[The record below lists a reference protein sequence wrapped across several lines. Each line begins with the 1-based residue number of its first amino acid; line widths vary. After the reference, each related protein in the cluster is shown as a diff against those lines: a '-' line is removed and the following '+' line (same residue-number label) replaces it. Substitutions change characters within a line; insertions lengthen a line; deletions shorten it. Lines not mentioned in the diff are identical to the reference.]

1 MGFLFGSPGDKYS
14 KEEKQLSEFD
24 IKRMVSQTDVRT
36 LAAGEVELVER
47 TIIDKRRGDGKISL
61 RQIYEALAGLKNNN
75 KISQYDRD
83 GLMRVFVEYFSK

>member
-24 IKRMVSQTDVRT
+24 IKRMVSQTNVRT

-47 TIIDKRRGDGKISL
+47 TIIDRRRGDGKISL
-61 RQIYEALAGLKNNN
+61 RQIYEVLTHLKDTN
-75 KISQYDRD
+75 KISKYDRD
-83 GLMRVFVEYFSK
+83 GLMKVFTEYFSK